1 MNAIRLMLLTTKT
14 TATSMQHAPT
24 FLVTSLVNVI
34 LAGLVMEKLAQILMS
49 VLLIISINVMLKQL
63 LATITLEVPLD
74 TNAIAYAGTKKL
86 ITRLGSSVLYDVIQG
101 HDFRIRES

>member
-34 LAGLVMEKLAQILMS
+34 LAGLVMEKLAQMLMS
-49 VLLIISINVMLKQL
+49 VLLIISINVMLKQP
-63 LATITLEVPLD
+63 LATITLKAHLD
-74 TNAIAYAGTKKL
+74 TSASAYADTKKL
-86 ITRLGSSVLYDVIQG
+86 ITRLGSSVLYDVI
-101 HDFRIRES
+101 